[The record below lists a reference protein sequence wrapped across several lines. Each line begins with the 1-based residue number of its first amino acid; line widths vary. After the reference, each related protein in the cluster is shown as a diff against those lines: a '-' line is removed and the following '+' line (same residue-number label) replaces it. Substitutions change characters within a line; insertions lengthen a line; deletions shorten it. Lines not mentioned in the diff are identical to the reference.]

1 MSATPST
8 NPRTGLAEV
17 FKTFGAEYIDAHGL
31 SAPQAKV
38 FRAMLEC
45 RTAALGTIYELGEG
59 VTEDDKE
66 AFKSF
71 SLAASQGYAKAQN
84 NLGYMYDLGGGVA
97 QDNIRAYKR
106 KSLVLCES

>member
-38 FRAMLEC
+38 FRAVLEC

-84 NLGYMYDLGGGVA
+84 NLGYMYDLGGCGA
-97 QDNIRAYKR
+97 RQYPGLQAEKPG
-106 KSLVLCES
+106 SM